1 MKIHGDLEL
10 QGLGQIKN
18 LIVEKVGNGNLPVF
32 EENDDLGRLLVNVDT
47 GKFLFGGAAG
57 WVEVADASDT
67 ANVDAINAVFGALVD
82 ENGVFDADGVND
94 ALGNVEDAEDLY
106 DVLVDLDA
114 AISQLAGAAKNLG
127 ELTDVNDEGGST
139 ANNAVNVLV
148 GDGEGVYDVTSLT
161 ATVESLNHTSDVTG
175 PIQAQL
181 NDKMD
186 SSETLEKM
194 AGVQLGAGDIIVA
207 VEGEEPGDVDFDVI
221 TTTEFGRSLLVAEDA
236 GVFLGDLNLEIGVD
250 VQAHSD
256 TLDALATFNTNG
268 FLVQTGANTFVGR
281 SIEGTEDRIVV
292 QDGDGINGSP
302 VIDLA
307 TVTPGNEGDFVKVS
321 VDNYGRVTGRTNV
334 VAADITGLLGNVYV
348 PLTGAV
354 MEGFLELHA
363 EPAEEMQA
371 VNKGY
376 VDARLAGLKWKRS
389 ARVATTENIANL
401 VAGAPNEVDTVELAV
416 GDRVLV
422 REQADPTLNGIYVVV
437 VLGDGT
443 DGEWERAEDFNDVS
457 PINEITAA
465 ALWVEEG
472 DEYSNTGW
480 TVISTV
486 NALGDDIIFSQF
498 NGASGITPGV
508 GLDKTGNTLS
518 VKLGAGIAALPA
530 NEVGVDVR
538 ADGGLWL
545 TVDGTTSS
553 TDASAQLAVKLDGT
567 TLAKSANGL
576 KVNAASIT
584 ATELANDA
592 VTENKIADGAVTED
606 KIANDAVTNA
616 KLANSSITI
625 VDGDEGEAEVALGE
639 SLNIVGVNGAVVTA
653 AGDTVTVSVEEATTS
668 VKGVAAFDDDH
679 FTVTN
684 GVVSLASAPSKI
696 YDLYTSEG
704 ASLSH
709 SVVHNIGQKYC
720 NVTVVDNDDE
730 VIIPQSIV
738 FEDNNTLTVSFN
750 TPVSCKVIVMGTTGA

>member
-1 MKIHGDLEL
+1 MKIHGHLEL

-18 LIVEKVGNGNLPVF
+18 LIVEKVGNLNVPEFGPN
-32 EENDDLGRLLVNVDT
+32 DLGRLLVNEDT
-47 GKFLFGGAAG
+47 GKFLFGGATG

-67 ANVDAINAVFGALVD
+67 ASVDAINAIFGALVD
-82 ENGVFDADGVND
+82 ENGEFDADGVNI
-94 ALGNVEDAEDLY
+94 ALENVDGAADLY
-106 DVLVDLDA
+106 EVLADLDA

-139 ANNAVNVLV
+139 DINVVNVLV
-148 GDGEGVYDVTSLT
+148 GDGEGGYDVTSLT

-186 SSETLEKM
+186 SSETLEKL
-194 AGVQLGAGDIIVA
+194 AGVELGVGDIIVA
-207 VEGEEPGDVDFDVI
+207 VEGDEPGDVVCDVI

-236 GVFLGDLNLEIGVD
+236 GGFLGDLGLEIGVD

-268 FLVQTGANTFVGR
+268 FVVQTGTNTFEGR

-292 QDGDGINGSP
+292 QDGDGVGGNP
-302 VIDLA
+302 VLDLA
-307 TVTPGNEGDFVKVS
+307 EVTQENAGNFVKVI
-321 VDNYGRVTGRTNV
+321 VDNYGRVTGNTNV
-334 VAADITGLLGNVYV
+334 VAADLTGLLGSVYV

-363 EPAEEMQA
+363 EPAEPMHA

-389 ARVATTENIANL
+389 ARVATTENIADL
-401 VAGAPNEVDTVELAV
+401 AAGAPNEVDGVELAV

-422 REQADPTLNGIYVVV
+422 REQTDPTLNGIYVVV

-465 ALWVEEG
+465 AVWVEEG
-472 DEYSNTGW
+472 EEYSNTGW

-486 NALGDDIIFSQF
+486 NVLGVDDIIFSQF
-498 NGASGITPGV
+498 NGASGITAGV
-508 GLDKTGNTLS
+508 GLDKVGNTLS
-518 VKLGAGIAALPA
+518 VKLGAGIAALPT

-538 ADGGLWL
+538 ADGGLLL

-553 TDASAQLAVKLDGT
+553 TDTGAQLAVKLDGT

-576 KVNAASIT
+576 KVNADSIT
-584 ATELANDA
+584 ATELADDA
-592 VTENKIADGAVTED
+592 VTEGKIADGAVTEV
-606 KIANDAVTNA
+606 KIDDGAVTNA
-616 KLANSSITI
+616 KLANSSITF
-625 VDGDEGEAEVALGE
+625 VDGDDNEAEVALGE
-639 SLNIVGVNGAVVTA
+639 SLNIVGVDGVVVTA
-653 AGDTVTVSVEEATTS
+653 AGDTVSVGVSEASTS
-668 VKGVAAFDDDH
+668 VKGVAAFDPAH
-679 FTVTN
+679 FNVTD

-696 YDLYTSEG
+696 YHLYESTS

-709 SVVHNIGQKYC
+709 EVVHNIGQKYC
-720 NVTVVDNDDE
+720 SVTVVDTTDE

-738 FEDNNTLTVSFN
+738 FNDTNTLTVSFN
-750 TPVSCKVIVMGTTGA
+750 TAVSCKVIVVGTTGA